1 MYDLAF
7 RDRRFVKP
15 PDFTDTTERCD
26 QAQDDRGERHW
37 DLEEHQD
44 LQQEDNSS
52 RWECNRRDLE
62 VGFGKLF

>member
-26 QAQDDRGERHW
+26 QAQDDRGERHR

-44 LQQEDNSS
+44 LQQEDNNS
-52 RWECNRRDLE
+52 RWE
-62 VGFGKLF
+62 